1 MDLHFDLTQ
10 TQHVSVLV
18 EAGIEARLPT
28 LVQSMAPDGVV
39 IIYDVALEAL
49 ATRIGQSLEALSLKA
64 PTVGT
69 TTLLPVGEGE
79 AAKRLTVVGKL
90 AEQLHAAGA
99 TRATVMVAV
108 GGGTLTDL
116 AGFIAS
122 IYLRGIPFVSCPTT
136 TLAMC
141 DAALGGKNGVDHCGL
156 KNRLGTIRQP
166 DAIVMDTDWLS
177 TLPDEMFREGIVE
190 VVKKAAV
197 LDAKRFAELEALA
210 PALLARDADAT
221 MKTVAM
227 AVDMKM
233 LVVLDDEREG
243 DRRRA
248 LNAGHTIGHAIESL
262 AAGAVRHGHAVAMGL
277 IAECRAAG
285 VNEAIT
291 KRIADLLHAI
301 GVDTDTPTQLRDAAK
316 LWQLARHDKKAMR
329 GQVPMYVPVE
339 IGNGAIVDL
348 TADSLAKAMQN
359 ANEPRTTT

>member
-1 MDLHFDLTQ
+1 M
-10 TQHVSVLV
+10 
-18 EAGIEARLPT
+18 
-28 LVQSMAPDGVV
+28 
-39 IIYDVALEAL
+39 
-49 ATRIGQSLEALSLKA
+49 
-64 PTVGT
+64 
-69 TTLLPVGEGE
+69 
-79 AAKRLTVVGKL
+79 
-90 AEQLHAAGA
+90 
-99 TRATVMVAV
+99 
-108 GGGTLTDL
+108 
-116 AGFIAS
+116 
-122 IYLRGIPFVSCPTT
+122 
-136 TLAMC
+136 
-141 DAALGGKNGVDHCGL
+141 
-156 KNRLGTIRQP
+156 
-166 DAIVMDTDWLS
+166 
-177 TLPDEMFREGIVE
+177 
-190 VVKKAAV
+190 

-233 LVVLDDEREG
+233 QVVLDDEREG

-285 VNEAIT
+285 VNEAII

-359 ANEPRTTT
+359 ANDPRTTT

>member
-10 TQHVSVLV
+10 TQRVSVMV
-18 EAGIEARLPT
+18 AAGIEARLPA

-39 IIYDVALEAL
+39 VVYDTALEDL
-49 ATRIGQSLEALSLKA
+49 AKRIGDGLGAR
-64 PTVGT
+64 TM
-69 TTLLPVGEGE
+69 LPVHEGE
-79 AAKRLTVVGKL
+79 AAKQLSVVGKL
-90 AEQLHAAGA
+90 AEQLHVAAA

-116 AGFIAS
+116 AGFVAS

-166 DAIVMDTDWLS
+166 DAIVMDTDWLQ

-197 LDAKRFAELEALA
+197 LDAARFAELEALA
-210 PALLARDADAT
+210 PALLNRDTAAT
-221 MKTVAM
+221 SKTIAM

-233 LVVLDDEREG
+233 QVVVEDEREG

-262 AAGAVRHGHAVAMGL
+262 AAGSVRHGHAVAMGM
-277 IAECRAAG
+277 IAECRAAK
-285 VNEAIT
+285 VDEALT
-291 KRIADLLHAI
+291 TRIADLLQAI
-301 GVDTDTPTQLRDAAK
+301 GVDTNTPAHLRDAAK
-316 LWQLARHDKKAMR
+316 LWDLARQDKKAMR

-339 IGNGAIVDL
+339 LGKGAIVDL
-348 TADSLAKAMQN
+348 TPESLADAMQN
-359 ANEPRTTT
+359 DGDPRTTS